1 MTQRPERI
9 RPYPTA
15 KYIDGRHEYLRLND
29 RRVKFC
35 QVVESRVAG
44 AAGRDPENQG
54 WQKFPWLTLVIG
66 SGCLEVP
73 AASVGI
79 ARAMSRAVLD
89 QLRQFDS
96 RWDIEIHEGLVSDF
110 TSSLVEDRL
119 MSGRRQEHTSQDET
133 EPRQVAVEAA
143 QLAFAAALL
152 TQVYHLVSTAYPR
165 AMSRWEEDV
174 AEVDPEH
181 GAIAAAEIDAL
192 VTTTEEVLQTVR
204 ARLQQLGEASND
216 ETVEN
221 VYAAVCRLLGVI
233 YTDLSKDGRVRRVSA
248 QRLRLLTEVAW
259 YFLIRDT
266 PIYPGWTDLLLR
278 LMLAQSTGD
287 QQRSPRRPRPRYSS
301 LLELADAARSVL
313 VVPTERSW
321 DATRAGTDDELS
333 RQRLYRAAA
342 ATLWAQADAHHS
354 RLAQSS
360 DVPPPAAFMTTLDIE
375 LEMALTATEPDRP
388 FSVAVPV
395 YVVPRRDA
403 DEAEFCW
410 LMADVPPAPEDDLG
424 DLDRLRRPL
433 NWRVLDERG
442 FRDEPRDRP
451 LVIHLSGCPL
461 IELPGAPQISD
472 QMRQGLQR
480 AGIDVTPR
488 TVLVPAITVDEYL
501 AMRQSENELSMLN
514 RGNPDPKSR
523 SSRGLPE
530 SLTQT
535 GSKAGTVRYW
545 LVMGVPM
552 ADPAVRNRVLAQVTA
567 VHRKHADSHPVP
579 GAPGRLSSPS
589 KLGLGPSEPPE
600 SGDGA
605 GRDPSGGGDL
615 SGAAV
620 TLHIDDD
627 EVALL
632 HWLGLDVVEASC
644 HAYSDDLAHYALHVR
659 SEGEDK
665 RPPISESCTLK
676 AGRR

>member
-1 MTQRPERI
+1 MTRRAERI

-15 KYIDGRHEYLRLND
+15 KYFDGRGEYLRLND

-35 QVVESRVAG
+35 QVLESRVAG
-44 AAGRDPENQG
+44 AVGRDPKKDQD
-54 WQKFPWLTLVIG
+54 WRKFPWLTMVIG

-73 AASVGI
+73 AAAVST
-79 ARAMSRAVLD
+79 ARGMSRAVFD
-89 QLRQFDS
+89 QLTPVGRK
-96 RWDIEIHEGLVSDF
+96 WDVEAYEGLVSDF
-110 TSSLVEDRL
+110 TFSLVEDRL
-119 MSGRRQEHTSQDET
+119 MSGRRRET
-133 EPRQVAVEAA
+133 PSLEEQEPRRVSVEAA

-152 TQVYHLVSTAYPR
+152 TRAYHLVSKAYPR

-174 AEVDPEH
+174 AEVDPEQ
-181 GAIAAAEIDAL
+181 GSTDSAEIDAL
-192 VTTTEEVLQTVR
+192 IATTEEVLQTVQDQLEQQRDR
-204 ARLQQLGEASND
+204 ATD

-221 VYAAVCRLLGVI
+221 ALAAVCRLLDVI
-233 YTDLSKDGRVRRVSA
+233 YKDLSKQGRVRRVSA

-287 QQRSPRRPRPRYSS
+287 QQRTPRRPRPRYSS
-301 LLELADAARSVL
+301 LQELADAARSVL

-321 DATRAGTDDELS
+321 EATRAGTDDELS

-342 ATLWAQADAHHS
+342 TTLWAQADAHHS
-354 RLAQSS
+354 RLDRSS
-360 DVPPPAAFMTTLDIE
+360 DVPPTAAFMTTLDLE
-375 LEMALTATEPDRP
+375 LEMALTATEPDRC

-395 YVVPRRDA
+395 YVVPHSDA

-410 LMADVPPAPEDDLG
+410 LIGDIPPAPRRDLG
-424 DLDRLRRPL
+424 DLSRLQRPQ

-442 FRDEPRDRP
+442 FVDEPRDRP

-461 IELPGAPQISD
+461 IELPEAPQVSD
-472 QMRQGLQR
+472 LLRRGLQR
-480 AGIDVTPR
+480 ADIDVTPN

-514 RGNPDPKSR
+514 RGNNADPKSR

-535 GSKAGTVRYW
+535 RSKAGTVRYW

-567 VHRKHADSHPVP
+567 VHRKNADSDPVP
-579 GAPGRLSSPS
+579 ASPGRLGPPG
-589 KLGLGPSEPPE
+589 KLGLRPE
-600 SGDGA
+600 SQENGTEEQPDQ
-605 GRDPSGGGDL
+605 SGGDL

-644 HAYSDDLAHYALHVR
+644 HAYSADLLHYALHVR
-659 SEGEDK
+659 SENGLK
-665 RPPISESCTLK
+665 RPPLHEACKLERE
-676 AGRR
+676 GE